1 MTEDSELSSMMLE
14 VIGMSKASYLLE
26 SEGLSLRLFSVI
38 LGPVFC
44 FTERLEPSL
53 EVDGEEALTGAMA
66 LAADAIIWVMVSVL
80 VIQDLPYRR

>member
-1 MTEDSELSSMMLE
+1 MTESSELNGITLE
-14 VIGMSKASYLLE
+14 VIRMSKAAYLLE

-53 EVDGEEALTGAMA
+53 EVDGEEALTGAIA
-66 LAADAIIWVMVSVL
+66 LAADAIICVVVSGL